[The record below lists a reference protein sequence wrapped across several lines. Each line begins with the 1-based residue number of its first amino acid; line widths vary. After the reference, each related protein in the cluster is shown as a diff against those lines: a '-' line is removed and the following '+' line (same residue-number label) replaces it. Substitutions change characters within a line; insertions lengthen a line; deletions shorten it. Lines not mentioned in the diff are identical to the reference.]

1 MKYKVIEDNGG
12 GLHLYV
18 FSGRRCIWAHTGYEY
33 SPGNLTAD
41 LDSLENGADPR
52 RDWDGGMDDPQA
64 AYDNTTGYEHGWE
77 VVAEGGNDRR
87 KLHKARMGAAAQL
100 EFGVSDEE
108 RDAAQGAALL
118 GRRGGSV
125 TSDAKAA
132 ASRANGRKGGRPKKS
147 A

>member
-18 FSGRRCIWAHTGYEY
+18 FSGRKCVWAHTGYEY

-41 LDSLENGADPR
+41 LESLEAGDDPR
-52 RDWDGGMDDPQA
+52 RDWDGGEDDPQA
-64 AYDNTTGYEHGWE
+64 AYDNINGYEYGWE
-77 VVAEGGNDRR
+77 VVAEGGKGRR
-87 KLHKARMGAAAQL
+87 KLHKARMGAAAQI

-108 RDAAQGAALL
+108 RDIAQSAAAL
-118 GRRGGSV
+118 GSV
-125 TSDAKAA
+125 RSPKKAK
-132 ASRANGRKGGRPKKS
+132 SSVTNGRKGGRPKKS